1 MNDEEIDLIDLS
13 KPAGIVTK
21 LIRDIKSKKDMDRV
35 INAAIE
41 GVVEFKD
48 RVKKA
53 EEMKQGT
60 YNENVNHKS
69 VDSVLLAQQ
78 IKDEVDHNEI

>member
-1 MNDEEIDLIDLS
+1 MNDEGLDLIDLS

-21 LIRDIKSKKDMDRV
+21 LIRDIKSKKDMERV

>member
-1 MNDEEIDLIDLS
+1 MNDEELDLIDLS

-21 LIRDIKSKKDMDRV
+21 LIRDIKSKKDMERV

-69 VDSVLLAQQ
+69 VDLSL
-78 IKDEVDHNEI
+78 IHI

>member
-21 LIRDIKSKKDMDRV
+21 LIRDIKSKKDMERV